1 MRLIIKTTAVFMLL
15 ILLLVGTG
23 CQKTIRSDEVVSNSE
38 TPVQKL
44 IVEKGNYLDLRLPP
58 PAIGRWW
65 AVDQGARPYLHPKLE
80 RDQGMIRLL
89 AVKPGKTRVTC
100 VLTDRNLFKYRK
112 VVVDVE
118 ILPQPE

>member
-1 MRLIIKTTAVFMLL
+1 MRLIIETTAVFMLL
-15 ILLLVGTG
+15 ILLLGGTG

-44 IVEKGNYLDLRLPP
+44 IVVKGNYLDLRLPS

-65 AVDQGARPYLHPKLE
+65 AVDKGALPYLQPKLE
-80 RDQGMIRLL
+80 IGQGMIRLL

-118 ILPQPE
+118 ILPHPE

>member
-1 MRLIIKTTAVFMLL
+1 MRFIIETTAVFMLL
-15 ILLLVGTG
+15 ILLLGGTG

-65 AVDQGARPYLHPKLE
+65 AVEKGARPYLHPKLE

-100 VLTDRNLFKYRK
+100 VLKDRNLFKYRK

-118 ILPQPE
+118 ILPHPE